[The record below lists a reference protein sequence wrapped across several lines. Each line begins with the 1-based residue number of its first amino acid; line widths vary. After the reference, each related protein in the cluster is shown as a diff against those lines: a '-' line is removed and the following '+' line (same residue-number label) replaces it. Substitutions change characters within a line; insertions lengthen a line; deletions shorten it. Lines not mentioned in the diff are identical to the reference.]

1 MGDQPEVTGAA
12 TGEAPPPEVPGACR
26 RIADLPARGRVATGG
41 FIEYVRYAAA
51 NQVPEFSASIV
62 DAPAGPGGRRAPAV
76 RMIVVWHGQ
85 RTVPGVEQGVWLRV
99 VGAISQEKGIT
110 TMYDPN
116 YEILA
121 SKNELQDSLTTK
133 RQVKSHLNGKAAR

>member
-1 MGDQPEVTGAA
+1 MISDVTTGAA
-12 TGEAPPPEVPGACR
+12 QQLEGVRQCL
-26 RIADLPARGRVATGG
+26 RIEDLPSRGRVTTGG
-41 FIEYVRYAAA
+41 FIEYVRYPAA
-51 NQVPEFSASIV
+51 NQAPEFSASIV
-62 DAPAGPGGRRAPAV
+62 DGPAGPGGRRAPAV
-76 RMIVVWHGQ
+76 RMMVVWHGQ

-121 SKNELQDSLTTK
+121 SKRELQDNPTIK
-133 RQVKSHLNGKAAR
+133 RQVKSHLDGKATK